1 MTRWAMVIDVDRCM
15 GCGACVAAC
24 VAENLN
30 SDAREFVVY
39 KDGYVNGKPQGKKIS
54 LAPKNP
60 PKLLGGL
67 LHVESD
73 MPPAEYFVEEAK
85 KKSDPYIDKDPDKAK
100 DIAQEEIGKLWLR
113 TEIFQIV
120 GGKYPKVGLLLYHR
134 ICQHCDNAPC
144 VTVCPTQASF
154 QRKDGIVLV
163 DPNKC
168 ILCGSCVTACPYA
181 ARQVDLLTKTIDK
194 CTFCAHRVDKG
205 LLPACVETC
214 PAHVRIFG
222 DLDDPNSEVYKIV
235 RTHHAVAGTPHGPVR
250 HTAARVYYLP
260 SSNYQPDIEHVEEE
274 KTKDLEKMIK
284 ETSS

>member
-1 MTRWAMVIDVDRCM
+1 MTRYAMVIDIDRCM

-30 SDAREFVVY
+30 SDQGELEFQ
-39 KDGYVNGKPQGKKIS
+39 NKKGFLTS
-54 LAPKNP
+54 LVS
-60 PKLLGGL
+60 GL
-67 LHVESD
+67 IGINLEK
-73 MPPAEYFVEEAK
+73 PPAEYFVEKAAEETEELRF
-85 KKSDPYIDKDPDKAK
+85 KDPAKAREK
-100 DIAQEEIGKLWLR
+100 ASETMSKLWLR
-113 TEIFQIV
+113 TEV
-120 GGKYPKVGLLLYHR
+120 YEVEGGRYPEAGLMFYHR

-154 QRKDGIVLV
+154 QTKEGVVLV

-181 ARQVDLLTKTIDK
+181 ARQVNLLTKTIDK
-194 CTFCAHRVDKG
+194 CTFCYHRVEKG

-222 DLDDPNSEVYKIV
+222 DLEDPNSEVYQIV
-235 RTHHAVAGTPHGPVR
+235 SRHHAVPGTPHGPVR

-260 SSNYQPDIEHVEEE
+260 SSNYQPNVEEIHEE
-274 KTKDLEKMIK
+274 KLK
-284 ETSS
+284 ETKVMGGE

>member
-1 MTRWAMVIDVDRCM
+1 MTRYVMVIDVDRCL

-24 VAENLN
+24 IAENLN
-30 SDAREFVVY
+30 SDRGELEF
-39 KDGYVNGKPQGKKIS
+39 KPKPGPTI
-54 LAPKNP
+54 LAG
-60 PKLLGGL
+60 LLGIQR
-67 LHVESD
+67 EAP
-73 MPPAEYFVEEAK
+73 PPAEYFVKKAAEESEK
-85 KKSDPYIDKDPDKAK
+85 YIDTDPERAK
-100 DIAQEEIGKLWLR
+100 EVAQETLSKLWLR
-113 TEIFQIV
+113 TEVFRIV
-120 GGKYPKVGLLLYHR
+120 GGKFPHVELLLYHR

-144 VTVCPTQASF
+144 VTVCPTGASF

-181 ARQVDLLTKTIDK
+181 ARQVDLTTKTIDK

-222 DLDDPNSEVYKIV
+222 DLDDPNSEVSRIIRRHK
-235 RTHHAVAGTPHGPVR
+235 AVPGTPHGPIR

-260 SSNYQPDIEHVEEE
+260 SSNYKVNVEEVE
-274 KTKDLEKMIK
+274 KEKEREAKVMNG
-284 ETSS
+284 S